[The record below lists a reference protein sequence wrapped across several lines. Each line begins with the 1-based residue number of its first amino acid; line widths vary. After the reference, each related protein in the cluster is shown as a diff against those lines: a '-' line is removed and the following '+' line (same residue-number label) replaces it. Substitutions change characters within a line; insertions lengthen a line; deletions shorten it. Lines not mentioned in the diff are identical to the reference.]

1 MTFLVSMCGQTE
13 IRVVKLV
20 QHSKCA
26 STEAFMF
33 NLLQQYRNRNDSKTV
48 RYFPCLHGV
57 SMSVIPKS
65 SESAQEKELFH
76 NLTSQ

>member
-13 IRVVKLV
+13 IRVVKVV

-48 RYFPCLHGV
+48 SFFPCLHGV
-57 SMSVIPKS
+57 GMSVTPKS
-65 SESAQEKELFH
+65 SEPAQEEELFH
-76 NLTSQ
+76 RLTSQ